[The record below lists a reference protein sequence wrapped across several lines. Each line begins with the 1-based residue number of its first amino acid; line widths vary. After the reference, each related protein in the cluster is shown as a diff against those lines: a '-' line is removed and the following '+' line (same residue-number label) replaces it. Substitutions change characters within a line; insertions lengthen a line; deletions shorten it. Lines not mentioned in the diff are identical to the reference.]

1 VSRGV
6 EIEPIRLSIEI
17 GVGREA
23 AFGHFVDRFE
33 TWWPR
38 EYSWSGDALES
49 IGIEPRVGGF
59 CFERG
64 PHGLRLDWG
73 RVTAWEPPHRL
84 GFSWQIEMDRTPQPI
99 PAHASSVELRF
110 EAAQTGCRVTLV
122 HSGFERHATDGAAY
136 REALAAPAGWP
147 LILDRYAAD
156 VRRSAE
162 APWEG
167 LST

>member
-1 VSRGV
+1 MEVGV
-6 EIEPIRLSIEI
+6 RP
-17 GVGREA
+17 EA

-110 EAAQTGCRVTLV
+110 EPAGAGCWLTLL
-122 HSGFERHATDGAAY
+122 HSGFE
-136 REALAAPAGWP
+136 
-147 LILDRYAAD
+147 
-156 VRRSAE
+156 
-162 APWEG
+162 
-167 LST
+167 